1 MAKID
6 VYLRSIERF
15 GAAGAVL
22 TSGQSVMLRFPTG
35 DRHAT
40 QVTPHDALVVM
51 VREVAPGP
59 ALAAID
65 ASRPARFDIES
76 NGVAYS
82 LAVTPKPNAWQVAI
96 EPAVVEAAA
105 PVAAAAIRPARVA
118 TAPSPGD
125 AGELAIERGQYD
137 DAAEPI
143 AATAASGSVLL
154 DQLTQAA
161 RASRA
166 TDVYLSAG
174 ASPTMRV
181 AGELRSMGERP
192 AIDAE
197 TMSRELGTV
206 APADAR
212 NAWLEHGVATFT
224 YGDGAGRVRAT
235 LVRDHRGPGA
245 ALRLLVAE
253 PLPLDRLGMPRDVTA
268 WLDRKGLVLVAG
280 ASGAG
285 KTTALAAIVH
295 ALGERSRR
303 IASFEVAIEIVHASP
318 AISQRRVGDDVHS
331 IEAGIAGAMLE
342 GADTIVIGAVDGAA
356 TAGAIVDAV
365 AAGHLVIATISTAAR
380 DAEAHLIELVAA
392 DRRDLARTVIERGFL
407 GAIGIVAKAGGRSYE
422 VVAGRER

>member
-51 VREVAPGP
+51 VREVAPSP

-65 ASRPARFDIES
+65 SNRPARFDIES
-76 NGVAYS
+76 NGVGYS
-82 LAVTPKPNAWQVAI
+82 LAVTPKAGLWQVAI
-96 EPAVVEAAA
+96 EPAAA
-105 PVAAAAIRPARVA
+105 PPAAPIPAAAIRPARVA
-118 TAPSPGD
+118 TAPSGD
-125 AGELAIERGQYD
+125 AGELAIERGQYA
-137 DAAEPI
+137 DASEPI

-166 TDVYLSAG
+166 TDVYLAAG

-181 AGELRSMGERP
+181 AGDVRSMGERP
-192 AIDAE
+192 ALDAE

-206 APADAR
+206 APAEAR
-212 NAWLEHGVATFT
+212 NAWLEHGLATFT
-224 YGDGAGRVRAT
+224 YGDGTGRVRAT

-253 PLPLDRLGMPRDVTA
+253 PLALDRLGMPRDITA

-295 ALGERSRR
+295 VLAERPRR
-303 IASFEVAIEIVHASP
+303 IASFETAIEIVHAS
-318 AISQRRVGDDVHS
+318 ASISQRRVGDDVQS
-331 IEAGIAGAMLE
+331 IAAGVAGALLE
-342 GADTIVIGAVDGAA
+342 GADTIVIGVIDGAA

-365 AAGHLVIATISTAAR
+365 AAGHLVIATIATAAR

-407 GAIGIVAKAGGRSYE
+407 GTVGVVVKAGARSYE
-422 VVAGRER
+422 VVPGRER